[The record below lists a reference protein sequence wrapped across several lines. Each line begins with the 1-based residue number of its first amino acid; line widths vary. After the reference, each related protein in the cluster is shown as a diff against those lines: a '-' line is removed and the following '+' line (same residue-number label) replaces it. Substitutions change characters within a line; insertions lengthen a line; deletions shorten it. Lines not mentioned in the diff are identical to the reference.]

1 MRRRNYAS
9 ISPTRG
15 RCITF
20 RVKLATTACSTA
32 PASAR
37 KSRRASANSLRRLKR
52 ASANAQRCARPSRPG
67 HERNAA
73 LAPRLLCSQY
83 SEAADDPQPT
93 FGRNCKMSDWKV
105 LYRDDLDRDRTS
117 RSIPSQEDALRQ
129 ARNLFIDQRAELYR
143 IEGPNGQ
150 TLPKQVIMR
159 WVSANKR

>member
-1 MRRRNYAS
+1 
-9 ISPTRG
+9 
-15 RCITF
+15 
-20 RVKLATTACSTA
+20 
-32 PASAR
+32 
-37 KSRRASANSLRRLKR
+37 
-52 ASANAQRCARPSRPG
+52 
-67 HERNAA
+67 
-73 LAPRLLCSQY
+73 
-83 SEAADDPQPT
+83 
-93 FGRNCKMSDWKV
+93 MSDWKV